1 MFRKKP
7 RSHSQEGFTSIRGHW
22 SGGAFSRRLSAA
34 TARMLPLRRY
44 DADIEFVRSR
54 TPQGSVCRDDSNGL
68 PQYWCLE
75 RILDSRVQCGC
86 SDDGVIAA
94 QQKEYLCKWFGYGED
109 HSSWESEAA
118 LTECTLHVHK
128 YENRHSCYHTAARNS
143 VPVARCRSF
152 GHR

>member
-1 MFRKKP
+1 
-7 RSHSQEGFTSIRGHW
+7 
-22 SGGAFSRRLSAA
+22 
-34 TARMLPLRRY
+34 MLPLRRY

-94 QQKEYLCKWFGYGED
+94 QQKEYLCKWFGYGEE
-109 HSSWESEAA
+109 HASWHALSELSQCSLQLQQYGMEPTAVILA
-118 LTECTLHVHK
+118 
-128 YENRHSCYHTAARNS
+128 TAAADANAS
-143 VPVARCRSF
+143 PF
-152 GHR
+152 YEPLD

>member
-1 MFRKKP
+1 
-7 RSHSQEGFTSIRGHW
+7 
-22 SGGAFSRRLSAA
+22 
-34 TARMLPLRRY
+34 MLPLRRY

-128 YENRHSCYHTAARNS
+128 YENRHSIAAPATTQLPETACQSLAAGPS
-143 VPVARCRSF
+143 ATGDDV
-152 GHR
+152 